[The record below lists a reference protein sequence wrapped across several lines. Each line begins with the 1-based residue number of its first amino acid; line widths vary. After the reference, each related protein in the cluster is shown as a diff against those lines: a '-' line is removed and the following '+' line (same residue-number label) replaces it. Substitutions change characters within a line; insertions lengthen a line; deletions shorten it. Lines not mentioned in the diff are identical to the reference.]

1 MTNLDEPREYGDPY
15 VGLLHTGINILEVS
29 AAVARNP
36 FLGLYPEQTP
46 WGSPSI
52 WDDIADFFRK
62 IYYWIQPWNYLPYL
76 YSVIISPARSATMVA
91 PSNFPFFLWIT
102 LMKPA
107 RSFSTT
113 AIMSIGMVMVI
124 ITGGIDLSVGSVM
137 GLAGLVT
144 ALAFDN
150 GLSTTASVSCGL
162 GVGVGF
168 GLVNGLLVT
177 VGRLPPFIA
186 TLGTL
191 SIGRGLMY
199 IVTRGVPVT
208 PDTPE
213 IFSVIGQGYVGY
225 VPAPV
230 IIMLVLALVF
240 SIVMTF
246 TTFGR
251 QVYATGGNENA
262 AWLSGVNTARIK
274 LLVYTLS
281 GLIASIAGII
291 SFSRFLSAEP
301 ASGFG
306 MELDVIAAAAI
317 GGASLA
323 GGVGSVLGS
332 VIGAALTGIISNGV
346 VLMNINTYAQQAI
359 TGLVILIAVSI
370 DVWRNA
376 RKER

>member
-1 MTNLDEPREYGDPY
+1 MTETTVTQIKFRQQASLGWTFLSRMFQ
-15 VGLLHTGINILEVS
+15 TKEVS
-29 AAVARNP
+29 VLFALLLVSGGIAIATP
-36 FLGLYPEQTP
+36 YFLTT
-46 WGSPSI
+46 
-52 WDDIADFFRK
+52 D
-62 IYYWIQPWNYLPYL
+62 N
-76 YSVIISPARSATMVA
+76 
-91 PSNFPFFLWIT
+91 
-102 LMKPA
+102 LMGVF

-137 GLAGLVT
+137 GLAGMVT
-144 ALAFDN
+144 ALAF
-150 GLSTTASVSCGL
+150 GHGMSTAVSVGCGL
-162 GVGVGF
+162 GVGFLF
-168 GLVNGLLVT
+168 GLTNGLLVT

-199 IVTRGVPVT
+199 IVTKGVPVT

-213 IFSVIGQGYVGY
+213 AFSVIGQGYLGY

-230 IIMLVLALVF
+230 VIMVVLAIIF
-240 SIVMTF
+240 SLIMAY

-251 QVYATGGNENA
+251 HVYATGGNEQA
-262 AWLSGVNTARIK
+262 AWISGVNTSRIK
-274 LLVYTLS
+274 LVVFTLS
-281 GLIASIAGII
+281 GVISALAGVIA
-291 SFSRFLSAEP
+291 FSRFLSAEP

-306 MELDVIAAAAI
+306 VELDVIAAAAI

-323 GGVGSVLGS
+323 GGVGSVQGAIL
-332 VIGAALTGIISNGV
+332 GAALTGIIANGV

-359 TGLVILIAVSI
+359 TGAVILIAVSI

-376 RKER
+376 RKDR